1 MQKQKQIALNNIF
14 EQQQVFPKCYLQLD
28 ASINTCVK
36 NYLVA
41 NAQLKEL
48 LLLPIVDIQ
57 NKDLFLCSQLFRCV
71 EEAIIDVYEKLASVR
86 DYPVSDKIACLL
98 YVNWLHVLGDDMRS
112 PQVSAYDS
120 LTLKLRLN
128 NQLIDLSDNINQNR
142 FQLRALQTQKNRLL
156 FKKTMQLKIDAQNKR
171 KYARIIV
178 GSAIAGVGLIGGLV
192 WCILHGKK

>member
-57 NKDLFLCSQLFRCV
+57 NKDLFLCSRLFRCV
-71 EEAIIDVYEKLASVR
+71 EEAIIDVYEKLVLVR
-86 DYPVSDKIACLL
+86 DYPVSDKIMRLL
-98 YVNWLHVLGDDMRS
+98 YVNWLHVLGDDMRF

-128 NQLIDLSDNINQNR
+128 NQLIDLSDTINQNR

-178 GSAIAGVGLIGGLV
+178 GAAIAGVGLIGGLV
-192 WCILHGKK
+192 WYILHGKK